1 MENVLSALLQRAL
14 VAFVLL
20 GWAAAT
26 YTATRA
32 DPQLA
37 SCAAE
42 VGYLR
47 RCAAAQLCGAR
58 GAKGSLPAAFSHQE
72 DRASASPIIATR
84 G

>member
-1 MENVLSALLQRAL
+1 MENALTALVQRAL

-20 GWAAAT
+20 GWVAAT

-47 RCAAAQLCGAR
+47 RCAAAKLCGA
-58 GAKGSLPAAFSHQE
+58 GAAKGSLPAAFSPQE
-72 DRASASPIIATR
+72 DQVSASSIIATR
-84 G
+84 N

>member
-1 MENVLSALLQRAL
+1 MENALTATLRRAL
-14 VAFVLL
+14 VAFVVL
-20 GWAAAT
+20 GWAAA
-26 YTATRA
+26 AFAVTRA

-58 GAKGSLPAAFSHQE
+58 AAKGSLPAAFSQHA
-72 DRASASPIIATR
+72 DAPSTASIIAASN
-84 G
+84 